1 MLAQTVHRQTAA
13 HTGLPLVN
21 VVHYVYR
28 NYSQSVAHCS
38 DFKGC
43 FYQKPFNMRY
53 ESMSAIKRILFFG
66 QRLSGEVAKFYTIQ
80 TFALFIKSFNLSIF
94 QLLNTQNH

>member
-1 MLAQTVHRQTAA
+1 
-13 HTGLPLVN
+13 
-21 VVHYVYR
+21 
-28 NYSQSVAHCS
+28 
-38 DFKGC
+38 
-43 FYQKPFNMRY
+43 MRY

>member
-13 HTGLPLVN
+13 CGPLVN

-66 QRLSGEVAKFYTIQ
+66 QRLSGKVAKNMRTLYNSNIC
-80 TFALFIKSFNLSIF
+80 LI
-94 QLLNTQNH
+94 H